1 MNEKDRSGF
10 RRCEWVNGGDELY
23 TRYHDEEWGK
33 PVHDDRRLFEMLI
46 LESFQAGLSW
56 ITVLRKREA
65 FRKAF
70 DGFSPEKIAGYGP
83 EKIEELMQD
92 SSIIRNRRK
101 IEAAVNN
108 SKVFMN
114 IAAEYG
120 SFSDYLWHFTNGRVI
135 HESWKKRT
143 TSPLSDEVAKDLK
156 KRGMKFVGST
166 IIYSYL
172 QAVGV
177 IDGHDEGCY
186 LFSTDRT

>member
-1 MNEKDRSGF
+1 MNEKDRSGLS
-10 RRCEWVNGGDELY
+10 RCEWVNGEDELY

-33 PVHDDRRLFEMLI
+33 PVHDDRKLFEMLI

-70 DGFSPEKIAGYGP
+70 DGFSPEKIAGYGT

-101 IEAAVNN
+101 IEAAINN
-108 SKVFMN
+108 SKVFMK

-120 SFSDYLWHFTNGRVI
+120 SFSDYLWHFTSGKVI
-135 HESWKKRT
+135 HESWKERT

-156 KRGMKFVGST
+156 KCGMKFVGST

-186 LFSTDRT
+186 LFSTEH